1 MNLKILLLIFLLL
14 FYFKCYQNIETIVF
28 ETKEE
33 CQEEFNILEKEFDK
47 SEKSNKKL
55 FEQLSDTDPW
65 KQKKGIG
72 KIFDEYSNIYDDKKI
87 LLNEIKKLKNQII
100 FHTKHNL
107 NTDELVKKLK
117 LLEEEL

>member
-1 MNLKILLLIFLLL
+1 M
-14 FYFKCYQNIETIVF
+14 ET
-28 ETKEE
+28 
-33 CQEEFNILEKEFDK
+33 
-47 SEKSNKKL
+47 
-55 FEQLSDTDPW
+55 
-65 KQKKGIG
+65 KKGIG

-107 NTDELVKKLK
+107 NTDKLVKKLK

>member
-1 MNLKILLLIFLLL
+1 MNFKILLLIFLLL

-28 ETKEE
+28 ETKEK
-33 CQEEFNILEKEFDK
+33 CQEEFDILEKEFNK

-100 FHTKHNL
+100 FHIKHNL
-107 NTDELVKKLK
+107 NTDTLIEKLK

>member
-1 MNLKILLLIFLLL
+1 MNFKILLLIFLLL

-28 ETKEE
+28 ETKEK
-33 CQEEFNILEKEFDK
+33 CQEEFDILEKEFNK

-100 FHTKHNL
+100 FNIKHNL
-107 NTDELVKKLK
+107 NTDELVEKLK